1 MVKQIYHVKK
11 DNCKSRSSNL
21 FSSDEKSNVTTTTVV
36 IVGMD
41 VKQQVIDT
49 QGAKSEPV
57 KLEMLKIK
65 EKLSMPKSEAQPRR
79 LLGLSNWQMK
89 KLQKLKC
96 RRVEGKEYG
105 M

>member
-1 MVKQIYHVKK
+1 
-11 DNCKSRSSNL
+11 
-21 FSSDEKSNVTTTTVV
+21 
-36 IVGMD
+36 
-41 VKQQVIDT
+41 
-49 QGAKSEPV
+49 
-57 KLEMLKIK
+57 LEMLKIK